1 MDVSTVLIFGA
12 PALTL
17 VITCVAMARKLGLPT
32 KYAPALAIVLGL
44 LSGVIIGLTQS
55 DVGLGAG
62 VVSGIFIGASSMG
75 IYDAGKVTTDTVTVM
90 ATTATDTTVTPSTA
104 E

>member
-17 VITCVAMARKLGLPT
+17 VITCVAMARKLGMPS
-32 KYAPALAIVLGL
+32 KYAPVLAIVLGIA
-44 LSGVIIGLTQS
+44 SGVVVGLTQT

-62 VVSGIFIGASSMG
+62 IVSGVFIGASSMG
-75 IYDAGKVTTDTVTVM
+75 IYDAGKVTTDT
-90 ATTATDTTVTPSTA
+90 TTK
-104 E
+104 